1 MPRYLALA
9 VPPMAM
15 TVVLAAIVCMEMI
28 GAHPLTRGEP
38 KSPAEAI
45 AMDDP
50 ATAARLIEDGAPAGD
65 IELVRAGILG
75 DRPVLATPAEAAV
88 IRDQPATV
96 AYLASRGAATTD
108 RLACLAMDVSAR
120 KVQGRFGTAQSC
132 PRGEALQ
139 AVLQRP

>member
-1 MPRYLALA
+1 MSRYLALA
-9 VPPMAM
+9 APPIAATMM
-15 TVVLAAIVCMEMI
+15 LAAIVCMEMI

-38 KSPAEAI
+38 RSAAEAI

-50 ATAARLIEDGAPAGD
+50 ATAARLIEAGAPAGD
-65 IELVRAGILG
+65 IELIRAGILG
-75 DRPVLATPAEAAV
+75 DRPVLATPLEAAV

-96 AYLASRGAATTD
+96 AFLLSRDRGPTD
-108 RLACLAMDVSAR
+108 RLACLAADVSAR
-120 KVQGRFGTAQSC
+120 KVQGHLGTARSC

>member
-1 MPRYLALA
+1 MALA
-9 VPPMAM
+9 AAPIAATMVL
-15 TVVLAAIVCMEMI
+15 VVIVCMEMI

-38 KSPAEAI
+38 KSAAEAI

-65 IELVRAGILG
+65 IELIRAGILG
-75 DRPVLATPAEAAV
+75 DRPVLATPLEAAV

-96 AYLASRGAATTD
+96 AFLLSRDRSPTD
-108 RLACLAMDVSAR
+108 RLSCLAADVSAR
-120 KVQGRFGTAQSC
+120 KVQSHLGAALSC
-132 PRGEALQ
+132 TRGEALQ